1 MMVRMN
7 NVSLGA
13 HHTLMTH
20 NVNTKQ
26 ITNYIF
32 VYNAA
37 KQIQFE
43 TQAKRQSPHLFDWS
57 SDLNVS

>member
-1 MMVRMN
+1 
-7 NVSLGA
+7 
-13 HHTLMTH
+13 MTH
-20 NVNTKQ
+20 NVNNKQ